1 MVDWLRFIVAATLI
15 LGGLVV
21 SGVATFGMFKFKFVL
36 NRMHAAAMND
46 TLAILFVLLG
56 LIVINGLDFISL
68 KLLLVILFLWF
79 ASPVASHLIAR
90 LEIAVDKRLK
100 DECEGVE

>member
-1 MVDWLRFIVAATLI
+1 MVEWFQFFVVAICIISGLIVSA
-15 LGGLVV
+15 
-21 SGVATFGMFKFKFVL
+21 VATYGLFKFKFVL

-46 TLAILFVLLG
+46 TLAIFFVLLG
-56 LIVINGLDFISL
+56 LMIANGIDFITL
-68 KLLLVILFLWF
+68 KLLVIIVFLWF

-90 LEIAVDKRLK
+90 LEVTVDENVK

>member
-15 LGGLVV
+15 LGGLTV
-21 SGVATFGMFKFKFVL
+21 SSVATFGLFKFKFVL

-90 LEIAVDKRLK
+90 LEMAVDKRLK